1 MYSFSQNFEDVYIY
15 RAFRDVADGFYIDVG
30 AFDPVVDSVT
40 KLFYDLGWSGI
51 NIEPGPLFPRFKSR
65 TRDISLPYAVTAHEG
80 EILFHYNHSD
90 PGTSTTVVP
99 SDIDDE
105 SSIDSYAVTSI
116 TLEHVVR
123 DYAADRHI
131 HFLKLDIEGAEWDV
145 LQSTDWNKVRPEL
158 LIVESSLPYT
168 NIRRDAGWA
177 DHMKS
182 FGYHEVFF
190 DGINT
195 YYLREESLARG
206 AAFDVPVNVLDGIRK
221 FDPHQHQIRE
231 SEHSVLINN
240 ISKEL
245 SRVLEDEGST
255 VRRFLERELG
265 PSFRAQSEQ
274 LAQLTS
280 EQSEVFSRLQSMA
293 KELASLSSG
302 SAPPSPEHRSNSIDG
317 LIEEIS
323 KGISNLAAERDQQS
337 DSLALANEQA
347 GQAREA
353 LREQEAMTAG
363 AMRQVKLLTK
373 RLSVA
378 RASRMTIV
386 SSTEHVFSALQ
397 AVPTVAPQPSNF
409 AGSQPAMPT
418 AANGDA
424 SALASRIALARKL
437 PAWRKLIRL
446 GIRRLVRR
454 ADSLRDSGR
463 FEQAAVAYAQSYAL
477 RPDRADICLQMAN
490 MLTNAGEF
498 GLAESAYREALA
510 KVPNDPLILLHL
522 GHMLE
527 ISSRPAEARRAY
539 ADSARMLPDHP
550 DLLAGLQRTGG
561 HAGARSDPE
570 RAEA

>member
-15 RAFRDVADGFYIDVG
+15 RAFREVPEGFYIDVG

-65 TRDISLPYAVTAHEG
+65 TRDINLPRAVTAQEG
-80 EILFHYNHSD
+80 EILFHYNASD
-90 PGTSTTVVP
+90 PGTSTTVASNNV
-99 SDIDDE
+99 DDA
-105 SSIDSYAVTSI
+105 SSIDSYIVTSM

-145 LQSTDWNKVRPEL
+145 LQSTDWNSVRPEL
-158 LIVESSLPYT
+158 LIAESSLPYT

-195 YYLREESLARG
+195 YYLREESLARR
-206 AAFDVPVNVLDGIRK
+206 AAFEVPVNVLDGICK
-221 FDPHQHQIRE
+221 FDPHQHQIRG

-245 SRVLEDEGST
+245 SRVLEEEAST
-255 VRRFLERELG
+255 VRGFLERELG
-265 PSFRAQSEQ
+265 PSLRAQSDR

-280 EQSEVFSRLQSMA
+280 EQSEIFSRLQLMA
-293 KELASLSSG
+293 KELSDLSPG
-302 SAPPSPEHRSNSIDG
+302 SATLSPERRSNSIEG
-317 LIEEIS
+317 LINEIS
-323 KGISNLAAERDQQS
+323 DAISNLAREREQHS
-337 DSLALANEQA
+337 ASVALAKKQTDDA
-347 GQAREA
+347 TEA
-353 LREQEAMTAG
+353 LRQQEALTATT
-363 AMRQVKLLTK
+363 MRQVKLLTR

-378 RASRMTIV
+378 RASRMTMLRT
-386 SSTEHVFSALQ
+386 TEHVVSALQ
-397 AVPTVAPQPSNF
+397 GVPVAVPQRSNHSDPHATVA
-409 AGSQPAMPT
+409 T
-418 AANGDA
+418 AANDDA
-424 SALASRIALARKL
+424 SALASRIALAREL
-437 PAWRKLIRL
+437 PAWRKLMRL
-446 GIRRLVRR
+446 GIRRRVRR
-454 ADSLRDSGR
+454 ADTFRDSGR
-463 FEQAAVAYAQSYAL
+463 FEEAAVAYAQAYGL
-477 RPDRADICLQMAN
+477 RPDRADLCLQMAN
-490 MLTNAGEF
+490 MLTHLREF

-510 KVPNDPLILLHL
+510 KAPNDPLVLLHL

-527 ISSRPAEARRAY
+527 LSSRPTEARRAY
-539 ADSARMLPDHP
+539 ADSAKLLPEHP
-550 DLLAGLQRTGG
+550 HLLAGLQRTDR
-561 HAGARSDPE
+561 AGAASDAG